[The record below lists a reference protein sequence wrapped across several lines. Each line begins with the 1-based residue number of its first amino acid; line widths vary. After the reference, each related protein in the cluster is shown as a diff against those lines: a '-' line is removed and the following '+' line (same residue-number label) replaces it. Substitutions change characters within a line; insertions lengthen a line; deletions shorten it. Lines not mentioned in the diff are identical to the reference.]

1 VLICL
6 ALLSLESAFYIRGAI
21 QRVAEAIEF
30 VGVFFACSLLPRKMT
45 PTP

>member
-6 ALLSLESAFYIRGAI
+6 ALLSLENAHYIRGAI

-30 VGVFFACSLLPRKMT
+30 LGVFFACPLLPRT
-45 PTP
+45 Q